1 MLEESDHLI
10 LLSPA
15 TVENK
20 WAVIMSPSKKVTN
33 K

>member
-1 MLEESDHLI
+1 MLEESDHQI

-15 TVENK
+15 TEENK
-20 WAVIMSPSKKVTN
+20 WAVIMSPSKKSN